1 MQRGSGRTDKNS
13 VAANTHLM
21 NLEVD
26 AALNRILSEQNRLSE
41 LSPAKVSTREVEENN
56 LAGLGP
62 NSDLFGKIGPKKV

>member
-1 MQRGSGRTDKNS
+1 MLRGRMKVQRGSGRTDKNS

-41 LSPAKVSTREVEENN
+41 LSPAKVSTREVEENEKAMDM
-56 LAGLGP
+56 LAME
-62 NSDLFGKIGPKKV
+62 S